1 MQLEPQHTLPLQAPT
16 PKPPKR
22 KPSARSPWKPEEIPT
37 VLDCL
42 QGRYRVRNQA
52 MLATNLGWGLRV
64 SEDNSLTVGD
74 ICQED
79 GTLKDAFTVKPERL
93 KGGKPRKAW
102 QPKPYPADHA
112 PGCLCNK
119 CGGQKEP
126 KHTPP
131 IARTLPITPE
141 MRPYLEAWLKELMAR
156 VGELTLDLPL
166 WLSRKRTKAGVW
178 KAISRQQHW
187 LIIINA
193 CKLAEDR
200 IKGFSYKDFG
210 SHSARKTVVTVLT
223 DSTGNI
229 LDASRYIGH
238 KSIGTTQAYY
248 KANPRREREN
258 VGKMVALMLPAVAA

>member
-1 MQLEPQHTLPLQAPT
+1 MNLTPQHTRDLQAPP

-52 MLATNLGWGLRV
+52 MLAMNLGWGLRV

-74 ICQED
+74 ITHAD
-79 GTLKDAFTVKPERL
+79 GSLKDVFVVAPERL
-93 KGGKPRKAW
+93 KGGKPRPPW
-102 QPKPYPADHA
+102 RPKPYPADHVH
-112 PGCLCNK
+112 GCMCSK
-119 CGGQKEP
+119 CGGQKPP
-126 KHTPP
+126 KQTPP

-141 MRPYLEAWLKELMAR
+141 MRPYLLAWLKELWAR
-156 VGELTLDLPL
+156 VGELTPDMPL
-166 WLSRKRTKAGVW
+166 WLSRKRTQAGAW

-187 LIIINA
+187 HIIVEA
-193 CKLAEDR
+193 CKVAET
-200 IKGFSYKDFG
+200 KLEGFSHQDFG

-223 DSTGNI
+223 DSTGDI
-229 LDASRYIGH
+229 LIASRYIGH
-238 KSIGTTQAYY
+238 KGIGVTQAYY

-258 VGKMVALMLPAVAA
+258 VGKMVALILPAVAA